1 MIGIHQ
7 IYGFLRTLFVFVL
20 VGIRYWTR
28 RRNRDFGLRKS
39 YLVPAGAGLIWIML
53 LGGTGGQLTYQ
64 YGINVRGVNP
74 LFHES
79 LDSKVINE
87 SSQEIGSNTD
97 H

>member
-1 MIGIHQ
+1 MS
-7 IYGFLRTLFVFVL
+7 F
-20 VGIRYWTR
+20 WTR
-28 RRNRDFGLRKS
+28 PRNRDFGLRKS
-39 YLVPAGAGLIWIML
+39 YLIPPGAGLIWIML

-87 SSQEIGSNTD
+87 SSQEIGSNMD

>member
-1 MIGIHQ
+1 MIGTHQ
-7 IYGFLRTLFVFVL
+7 NFGILGTLFVFIL
-20 VGIRYWTR
+20 VGIRYWNR
-28 RRNRDFGLRKS
+28 RLNRDFGLRKS
-39 YLVPAGAGLIWIML
+39 YLIPAAAGLIWTML

-79 LDSKVINE
+79 LESKLINE
-87 SSQEIGSNTD
+87 SSQKIGLNTD

>member
-1 MIGIHQ
+1 MC
-7 IYGFLRTLFVFVL
+7 
-20 VGIRYWTR
+20 IRDR
-28 RRNRDFGLRKS
+28 S
-39 YLVPAGAGLIWIML
+39 YLDPAAAGLIWIML

-79 LDSKVINE
+79 WESKVINE

>member
-1 MIGIHQ
+1 M
-7 IYGFLRTLFVFVL
+7 
-20 VGIRYWTR
+20 RYWTR
-28 RRNRDFGLRKS
+28 CRNRDFDLRKS

-64 YGINVRGVNP
+64 YGINVRGDNS

-79 LDSKVINE
+79 LESKVINE
-87 SSQEIGSNTD
+87 SSQENGLNTD